1 MKKVLFLAFLFFTVN
16 NLIAQDSTEVKLIG
30 KTWIGESY
38 DIPGVGVVPVT
49 EEEQGFFKFNADKTC
64 ELGQEGDSEKG
75 IWKYDPQNKKVI
87 FRLPSYPFDQFFIIL
102 SITDNKLVFE
112 QIQDGT
118 KMKVTLKAKE

>member
-75 IWKYDPQNKKVI
+75 IWKYDAKNKKVI

>member
-16 NLIAQDSTEVKLIG
+16 NLFAQDSTEIKLIG

-38 DIPGVGVVPVT
+38 DIPGVGVMPIT

-75 IWKYDPQNKKVI
+75 TWKYDSKNKKVI

-102 SITDNKLVFE
+102 SITDTKLVFE

-118 KMKVTLKAKE
+118 KMKFTLKAKE